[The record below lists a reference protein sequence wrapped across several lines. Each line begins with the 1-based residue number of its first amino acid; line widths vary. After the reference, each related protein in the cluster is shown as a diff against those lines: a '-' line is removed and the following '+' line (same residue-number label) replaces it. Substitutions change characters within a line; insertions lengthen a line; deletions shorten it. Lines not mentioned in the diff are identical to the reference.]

1 MEGVMAIC
9 PVCKG
14 DCAEYV
20 LDINGEIAGCDRCM
34 NTVDADEYD
43 IEMDELKADYHRETF
58 MSDR

>member
-1 MEGVMAIC
+1 MAIC

-14 DCAEYV
+14 NCSEYV

-34 NTVDADEYD
+34 NTVNADEYD

-58 MSDR
+58 MSDK